1 MSKKHIRVVVGVI
14 ENSAGEILIA
24 RRQEGQHLAG
34 LWEFP
39 GGKIEDGEAPEQALD
54 RELKEEINL
63 SPLTSRHLF
72 QIDHEYPEKRVS
84 LFIFYVNQFEG
95 EARGL
100 EGQAVR
106 WVLRKDLPKFD
117 FPEAN
122 KRILDYL
129 LDR

>member
-1 MSKKHIRVVVGVI
+1 MSKKHIRVVVGVV

-24 RRQEGQHLAG
+24 RRQQGQHLAG

-39 GGKIEDGEAPEQALD
+39 GGKIEEGEEPEQALA

-63 SPLTSRHLF
+63 SPLASQHLF
-72 QIDHEYPEKRVS
+72 QIDHEYLEKRVS

-95 EARGL
+95 EAQGL
-100 EGQAVR
+100 EGQIVR
-106 WVLRKDLPKFD
+106 WVLRKDLLRYD

-122 KRILDYL
+122 KRVLDYL
-129 LDR
+129 LEH